1 MRARPPIATSAVQKL
16 EAKRLQALTRQR
28 EKLEAEVQGLEKEIL
43 DLVSSISG
51 FSLSLLRL
59 TCSFCRN
66 SKVVNEV
73 EGSDNLFTVV
83 LMSDLS
89 V

>member
-43 DLVSSISG
+43 DLVSNISV
-51 FSLSLLRL
+51 FFFRV
-59 TCSFCRN
+59 CFA
-66 SKVVNEV
+66 
-73 EGSDNLFTVV
+73 
-83 LMSDLS
+83 
-89 V
+89 